1 MKSCNNLCNVR
12 SFECVLNF
20 VRFVISDNNLTIQ
33 LRMLRMLAKYAA
45 RSCLLLAPWILP
57 TCTLITGGEVA
68 FKCLKLSWRLLQTTV
83 TVEKQRIMIKNI
95 PSWNVDK
102 FYSNIPPVPGQKV
115 SLK

>member
-20 VRFVISDNNLTIQ
+20 VRFVISDKNLSIQ
-33 LRMLRMLAKYAA
+33 LSMLRMLAKYAA

-68 FKCLKLSWRLLQTTV
+68 FKCPKLS
-83 TVEKQRIMIKNI
+83 IMEVIANNSDI
-95 PSWNVDK
+95 EEANNEDCEYTSME
-102 FYSNIPPVPGQKV
+102 S
-115 SLK
+115 